1 MDEKR
6 RAQRQRTF
14 KGGSISLSSGIV
26 ECVIRNLSNTGA
38 MIECSQP
45 AAVPDTFLL
54 IIKPELLKRSC
65 EVAWRSGKRIG
76 VRFTNPEA
84 EAPPGRFRLDKKC
97 LGGGRGIFRLVN
109 LAIADED

>member
-26 ECVIRNLSNTGA
+26 ECVIGNLSNTGA

-65 EVAWRSGKRIG
+65 EVAWRSGQRIG
-76 VRFTNPEA
+76 VRFTKPGAVTMTASNA
-84 EAPPGRFRLDKKC
+84 INAPC
-97 LGGGRGIFRLVN
+97 LSRKS
-109 LAIADED
+109 A